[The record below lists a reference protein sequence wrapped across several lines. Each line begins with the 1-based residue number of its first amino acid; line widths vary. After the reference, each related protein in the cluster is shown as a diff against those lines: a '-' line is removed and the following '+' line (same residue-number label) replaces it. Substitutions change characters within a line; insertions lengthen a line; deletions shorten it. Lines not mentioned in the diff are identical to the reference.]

1 MVREEEYAKTVAK
14 NLKRLLYEHE
24 KTQADLSRDLGIAKT
39 TVNGWIG
46 GKRTP
51 KMPTIDLL
59 CQYFGCERNDIIEKH
74 DGPKLEIPI
83 EGAYHLS
90 PSEVLLVEYYR
101 HLNANGKERAL
112 TALDDLTRIDRY
124 SEDK

>member
-24 KTQADLSRDLGIAKT
+24 KTQADLSRDLKIAKT
-39 TVNGWIG
+39 TVNGWIRG
-46 GKRTP
+46 QRTP

-59 CQYFGCERNDIIEKH
+59 CQYFGCDRTDIIEIH
-74 DGPKLEIPI
+74 DRQRLEVPT

-101 HLNANGKERAL
+101 RLNANGKERAL

-124 SEDK
+124 SED